1 MSFVS
6 ALPTLIKIGRKA
18 SMLRSALGC
27 RGAPRLHAPA
37 AGVAD
42 VPDLDWSHCPIDLLT
57 SPFMQ
62 AIHGLDRLAKISP
75 LAGWPGD
82 FAPWV
87 VVGMMLLREERA

>member
-6 ALPTLIKIGRKA
+6 ALPTLLRVSRKA
-18 SMLRSALGC
+18 SMLRAALGC
-27 RGAPRLHAPA
+27 RGAERLHSPAPGA
-37 AGVAD
+37 LD
-42 VPDLDWSHCPIDLLT
+42 VPDLDWSHCPIDLLG

-62 AIHGLDRLAKISP
+62 AIHGLDRLARIAP

-87 VVGMMLLREERA
+87 VVGLMVLREEAS